1 MADFKLKVGEQAAP
15 GVPVATLAE
24 FAQWVVKTNNLT
36 EIEVVKIKVGQAAEV
51 VLDALPEVTLKG
63 TVQSIATVFV
73 ESRGDVTYTV
83 TIALDSLDP
92 RARWGMTAQVTLA
105 P

>member
-1 MADFKLKVGEQAAP
+1 
-15 GVPVATLAE
+15 
-24 FAQWVVKTNNLT
+24 
-36 EIEVVKIKVGQAAEV
+36 
-51 VLDALPEVTLKG
+51 VTLKG

-83 TIALDSLDP
+83 TIALDSIDP